1 MRRVRPGD
9 DDGFTLVELMVVV
22 LVIAILIAVAMPA
35 YVAQRAK
42 AQDLSMRSDVR
53 NYITL
58 VLDCHNDT
66 QDWSVCVTQT
76 QLGAAGFG
84 ITDVASNYNGL
95 NYQMVSAQTPIG
107 NRFWVN
113 INPANGK
120 VTSRQCD
127 HNFGSG
133 SLPNGAC
140 PASGTW

>member
-1 MRRVRPGD
+1 MRLVRARD
-9 DDGFTLVELMVVV
+9 DEGFSLVELMVVV
-22 LVIAILIAVAMPA
+22 LVIAILIAVAVPA
-35 YVAQRAK
+35 YVAERAK

-66 QDWSVCVTQT
+66 QDWSACVTQA
-76 QLGAAGFG
+76 QLGASSFG
-84 ITDVASNYNGL
+84 ITDVFSNYNGA
-95 NYQMVSAQTPIG
+95 NYQMVSNQTPIG

-120 VTSRQCD
+120 VSSRQCD
-127 HNFGSG
+127 HNFGTG